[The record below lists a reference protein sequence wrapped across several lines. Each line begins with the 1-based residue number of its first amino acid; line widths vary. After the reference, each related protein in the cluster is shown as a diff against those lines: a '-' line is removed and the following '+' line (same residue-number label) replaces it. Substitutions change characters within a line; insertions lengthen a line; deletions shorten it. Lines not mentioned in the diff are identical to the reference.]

1 VNRREY
7 EKTTQCNNHYWCR
20 FVDRE
25 ARRKDLLKDVKSTV
39 ERKLF
44 YPKCEVLIEYGW
56 EEEEK

>member
-1 VNRREY
+1 MKKQHSVIITIGGDELL
-7 EKTTQCNNHYWCR
+7 KL
-20 FVDRE
+20 VDRE

-39 ERKLF
+39 ERRLF